1 MSSSIIPNSL
11 VKVVIADD
19 HPLILA
25 GLANELEKIEGIII
39 VARETNGLDA
49 IKAID
54 YHKPHLVILD
64 VQMPGKTGLE
74 IAKYIKENEIQAEV
88 ILLTMFHDLSFIEMA
103 RKVGVSGYLLKEYI
117 VEEVRECIEVVVS
130 GGRYLSKSFEIIS
143 SEVQQQFSELSQ
155 LSRMERKI
163 IRMISE
169 GKTSEQIAELLFIS
183 PKTVENHRYNMAK
196 KLNLESYNNS
206 LVRYAMDKKKMLEF
220 RTKIEG

>member
-1 MSSSIIPNSL
+1 MSNRMISDSL

-25 GLANELEKIEGIII
+25 GLANELEKIEWVMI

-49 IKAID
+49 IKSID
-54 YHKPHLVILD
+54 YHNPHLVILD

-74 IAKYIKENEIQAEV
+74 IAQYIKENKIQTKV

-103 RKVGVSGYLLKEYI
+103 RKVGVSGYLLKEY
-117 VEEVRECIEVVVS
+117 VGDEVRECIEAVAS
-130 GGRYLSKSFEIIS
+130 GGQYLSKSFEIIS
-143 SEVQQQFSELSQ
+143 SEVQQQLDELSQ

-206 LVRYAMDKKKMLEF
+206 LVRYAMDKKEMLKS
-220 RTKIEG
+220 RT